1 MAPASRPRTIA
12 TADPAAYAGAM
23 SRTAL
28 RISITVGLLIVG
40 VVIGLIF
47 QNVWLGVLLAAIVWL
62 GWFLGYESRRG
73 NNAGVNDED
82 HGIEL

>member
-1 MAPASRPRTIA
+1 
-12 TADPAAYAGAM
+12 M

-28 RISITVGLLIVG
+28 RVSVTVGLLVAG
-40 VVIGLIF
+40 VVIGLVF
-47 QNVWLGVLLAAIVWL
+47 QNVWLGILLAAIVWL

-73 NNAGVNDED
+73 RNAGVNDED

>member
-1 MAPASRPRTIA
+1 MNAPRQRL
-12 TADPAAYAGAM
+12 
-23 SRTAL
+23 AL
-28 RISITVGLLIVG
+28 RLIVTGSLLILG
-40 VVIGLIF
+40 IVIGLIF

-73 NNAGVNDED
+73 HNAGVNDED

>member
-1 MAPASRPRTIA
+1 
-12 TADPAAYAGAM
+12 M

-28 RISITVGLLIVG
+28 RVTVTLGLLVLG

-47 QNVWLGVLLAAIVWL
+47 QNVWLGILLAAIVWL

-73 NNAGVNDED
+73 NNTGVNDED